1 MRIGLIGTDAVAD
14 LHGAALA
21 RTPGLD
27 LVAVTDGRERPS
39 LRAREWGARSYRT
52 VEDLLSRG
60 DLDAAWVVSSD
71 EQRIGHAL
79 AAVDAGMHVLV
90 GHPVSSDVTALR
102 RLVDVAA
109 ATDVVVMP
117 GHDLL
122 QMPELVRM
130 ARLADDGALGEL
142 KALFITAGVITT
154 GGSAAAD
161 GASRSGGALHTLA
174 RQFPLSLGLLGT
186 PGRVASSVGPGQELD
201 SEDQAWVVL
210 DHDGGATA
218 RLVASRMVDDQ
229 GGDPVALHVKLLGTE
244 GSVTASLRSST
255 VDRPPA
261 PATTSDLPRPLER
274 LVHLAAAFR
283 DAVELGSPVRPTIAD
298 QLAANRITDAAR
310 ESAATGRLVTL

>member
-1 MRIGLIGTDAVAD
+1 MRIGLIGTDFVAD

-27 LVAVTDGRERPS
+27 LVAVTDGRGDRSS

-90 GHPVSSDVTALR
+90 GHPVSSHVTALR
-102 RLVDVAA
+102 RLVDVAAA

-142 KALFITAGVITT
+142 KALFITTGVIAT
-154 GGSAAAD
+154 GAGSAAA
-161 GASRSGGALHTLA
+161 AGALHTLA

-186 PGRVASSVGPGQELD
+186 PRRVASSVGPGQELD

-218 RLVASRMVDDQ
+218 RLVASRMVDDR

-274 LVHLAAAFR
+274 LVRLAAAFR